1 MKRQQILVI
10 DDEQDLCEILQFNL
24 TAVGYVVDTARS
36 GEEALRKDIT
46 RYDLLLL
53 DVMMPGMNGF
63 ELAER
68 LRSDEAT
75 ATIPIIFLT
84 ALSAESDVLQGFD
97 LGADDYISKPFSI
110 KEVRARVRAV
120 LGRTSHD
127 DKERPAILRHEGL
140 RMDRAK
146 MTVTVDGEPA
156 QLTKTEFELLRL
168 LLEHRGRV
176 YSRQEV
182 LEKVWPRDV
191 VVTDRTVDVNITR
204 MRKKIG
210 RYSSCIATRHGYG
223 YLFDVR

>member
-10 DDEQDLCEILQFNL
+10 DDERDLCEILQFNL
-24 TAVGYVVDTARS
+24 TAVGYVVDTAHS
-36 GEEALRKDIT
+36 GEEALRKDVS

-53 DVMMPGMNGF
+53 DVMMPGMSGF
-63 ELAER
+63 ELAAQ
-68 LRSDEAT
+68 LRANPAT
-75 ATIPIIFLT
+75 ATVPIIFLT
-84 ALSAESDVLQGFD
+84 ALGAEADVLQGFD
-97 LGADDYISKPFSI
+97 LGADDYISKPFSV
-110 KEVRARVRAV
+110 KEVRARVKAV
-120 LGRTSHD
+120 LGRTASD
-127 DKERPAILRHEGL
+127 EGEKGNIVRYEGL

-156 QLTKTEFELLRL
+156 LLTKTEFELLRL

>member
-10 DDEQDLCEILQFNL
+10 DDERDLCEILQFNL
-24 TAVGYVVDTARS
+24 TAVGYTVDTAFS
-36 GEEALRKDIT
+36 GEEAIRKDVS

-53 DVMMPGMNGF
+53 DVMMPGMSGF
-63 ELAER
+63 ELAEQ
-68 LRSDEAT
+68 LKKNEAT
-75 ATIPIIFLT
+75 ANIPIIFLT
-84 ALSAESDVLQGFD
+84 ALGTEDDVLQGFD
-97 LGADDYISKPFSI
+97 LGADDYISKPFSV

-120 LGRTSHD
+120 LGRTKSD
-127 DKERPAILRHEGL
+127 EPDPSNILRYEGL

-156 QLTKTEFELLRL
+156 SLTKTEFELLKL

-210 RYSSCIATRHGYG
+210 RYSSCIVTRHGYG